1 MCGNIYFSSCAEA
14 LNNSLVF
21 WGGEMAIHVKINS
34 CENKYILQYVPLF
47 PDERACPVERM
58 VFQQLTQPGL
68 SNDSLKG

>member
-14 LNNSLVF
+14 LNNSLL

-34 CENKYILQYVPLF
+34 VYILQYVSLF
-47 PDERACPVERM
+47 PNERAHPIERM